1 MLPPSHSL
9 LWMPP
14 AGIASTSHAGKSQAS
29 TRRPSLV
36 KMLDSPSALITRSPC
51 MTHRPRYGCWA
62 READRRR
69 RRRRRR
75 HRYNPTLRSA
85 ALQAAAS
92 PSPAWEGAFRQ
103 SDSTLSQRRR
113 LVLQR
118 THFGGRK
125 RLTSA
130 AGAKIC
136 SLLSAPSIFPP
147 LLVSHYCFPA
157 RTNEPHLVGRD
168 KDHAA
173 PGGVAAV
180 CVHCPTAA
188 AAAGVGI
195 GCEP

>member
-1 MLPPSHSL
+1 MLNKSRAVLALLSRHTEGAGAAAAGAGSDGVDVHVHVDAHCMHVCHPRNIRAAGIDRWSHHCCLPHTPCPGCPPPALPPL
-9 LWMPP
+9 LMLGNPKHPLAVPP
-14 AGIASTSHAGKSQAS
+14 GQDAGRSHA
-29 TRRPSLV
+29 L
-36 KMLDSPSALITRSPC
+36 TRSPC

-69 RRRRRR
+69 HWRRRRR

-113 LVLQR
+113 LVLQW

-130 AGAKIC
+130 ARG
-136 SLLSAPSIFPP
+136 
-147 LLVSHYCFPA
+147 
-157 RTNEPHLVGRD
+157 
-168 KDHAA
+168 
-173 PGGVAAV
+173 
-180 CVHCPTAA
+180 
-188 AAAGVGI
+188 
-195 GCEP
+195 